1 MAGLGIEYPPPIEDV
16 PIFDPLLFLEADFAL
31 TASAGDARYLRFPTA
46 QGKETMQDM
55 DVNGLGTFFN
65 GITMNGAVGDNLTNN
80 QNIIMNGTA
89 LTNYIQFPD
98 GTQQFTA
105 STGGG
110 GLEGQ
115 YVVAVGLTNP
125 QLILAPTQGTTF
137 DINVP
142 VGTRITKITIVGGG
156 GQAGANFLDGD
167 TMYAGGTGGGG
178 SYAQFNLDLTA
189 YTASIPATVL
199 LQYKFTNGG
208 AGVGLTGLLFWSPA
222 AIALFPELSNNGGN
236 LTFAFG
242 GGVGGNASLG
252 TGGNAGTSGNAGL
265 SVQAGLLT
273 QGNDGSAG
281 VKTTAGFSYST
292 TNLTVRGGNNAL
304 ASIGLSPASGLGAG
318 ALGQGWTFAPSTT
331 PVAGSQGQGAIYLE
345 FFT

>member
-1 MAGLGIEYPPPIEDV
+1 MAGLGIEYPPPLEDV
-16 PIFDPLLFLEADFAL
+16 PIFDPLLFLEADFTL
-31 TASAGDARYLRFPTA
+31 TTSSADARYLRFPTA
-46 QGKETMQDM
+46 QGKETMADM
-55 DVNGLGTFFN
+55 DVNGLAQFFN
-65 GITMNGAVGDNLTNN
+65 GVNCQGAVGDDLSIN
-80 QNIIMNGTA
+80 QNIIMDGVA
-89 LTNYIQFPD
+89 STNYIQFPD

-105 STGGG
+105 STVGGV
-110 GLEGQ
+110 LEGQ

-125 QLILAPTQGTTF
+125 QLIVAPTQGTIF
-137 DINVP
+137 DINIP
-142 VGTRITKITIVGGG
+142 IGTRVTKISIVGGG
-156 GQAGANFLDGD
+156 GQAGANVLDGD

-178 SYAQFNLDLTA
+178 SYGQFTLDVTA
-189 YTASIPATVL
+189 YTASLPATVL

-208 AGVGLTGLLFWSPA
+208 AGIGLTGLLFWSPA

-242 GGVGGNASLG
+242 GGLGGNASIG
-252 TGGNAGTSGNAGL
+252 TGGNAGVSGSAGL

-292 TNLTVRGGNNAL
+292 TTLVVNGGNNAL
-304 ASIGLSPASGLGAG
+304 ASLGLPPANGLGAC
-318 ALGQGWTFAPSTT
+318 ALGEGWAFAPSTT
-331 PVAGSQGQGAIYLE
+331 PVKTTQGLGGIYLE

>member
-1 MAGLGIEYPPPIEDV
+1 MAGLGIEYPPPLEDV
-16 PIFDPLLFLEADFAL
+16 PIFDPLLFLEADLPL
-31 TASAGDARYLRFPTA
+31 TTSSADTRYLRFPTA
-46 QGKETMQDM
+46 QGKETLQDM

-65 GITMNGAVGDNLTNN
+65 GITMNGAVGDNLTID
-80 QNIIMNGTA
+80 QNIIMNGVA
-89 LTNYIQFPD
+89 LTNFIQFPD

-125 QLILAPTQGTTF
+125 QLIVAPTQGTTF
-137 DINVP
+137 DINIP
-142 VGTRITKITIVGGG
+142 IGTRITKITIVGGG
-156 GQAGANFLDGD
+156 GQAGTNVLDGD

-178 SYAQFNLDLTA
+178 SYAQFNLDVTA
-189 YTASIPATVL
+189 YTATIPTTVL

-208 AGVGLTGLLFWSPA
+208 AGIGLTGLLFWSPA
-222 AIALFPELSNNGGN
+222 AIALFPELNNNGGN

-242 GGVGGNASLG
+242 GGLGGNATIG
-252 TGGNAGTSGNAGL
+252 TGGNAGVSGSAGL

-273 QGNDGSAG
+273 QGNDGSSG
-281 VKTTAGFSYST
+281 VKTTAGFSYSAT
-292 TNLTVRGGNNAL
+292 TLAVRGGNNAF
-304 ASIGLSPASGLGAG
+304 ASLGLPPANGLGVC
-318 ALGQGWTFAPSTT
+318 ALGEGWIFAPSTT
-331 PVAGSQGQGAIYLE
+331 PVKTAQGLGGIYLE